1 VNHHADKPEPA
12 EPSPELLRA
21 LDITAQEL
29 AERELAERLAQVRS
43 DAVCRS
49 AQERRAR

>member
-1 VNHHADKPEPA
+1 MNHPEPEPA

-43 DAVCRS
+43 DAVCR
-49 AQERRAR
+49 AERGRRVQ